1 MADEA
6 DRGSDREEEI
16 KSDSIAKARRAAAAI
31 PEGNPGEC
39 DGCGYWFSRLAEG
52 YCGHCRDKYNRW
64 IK

>member
-39 DGCGYWFSRLAEG
+39 DGCGYWFSRLVEG
-52 YCGHCRDKYNRW
+52 YC
-64 IK
+64 

>member
-16 KSDSIAKARRAAAAI
+16 KGDGIARARREAAAI

-39 DGCGYWFSRLAEG
+39 DFCGEWFGRLVAG
-52 YCGHCRDKYNRW
+52 SCGHCRDKYNRR